1 MLSQQKADD
10 DLLSV
15 YGKIIAIVVLL
26 VVLAILGARYI
37 NTAPNL
43 TSQGLAFEHNR
54 LLNVLAMVRSQWL
67 TSGRPTKMLLSWYD
81 VAPNVLNDTKDNAGV
96 ESSKTGQPSA
106 FGQVDSTEVDAT
118 EVDYVEADLIGTNNW
133 ILISPKGW
141 PIVDTYDEKGCHQ
154 LWQQLLAT
162 STTELALTVVYQ
174 KNEQVCRYVSPNQS
188 SLSYQLQT
196 GRVIF
201 LSAQK

>member
-15 YGKIIAIVVLL
+15 YGKIVAIVVLL

-67 TSGRPTKMLLSWYD
+67 TSGRPKKMLLSWYD
-81 VAPNVLNDTKDNAGV
+81 VAPNVLNDTKGNAGV

-106 FGQVDSTEVDAT
+106 FGQLDST
-118 EVDYVEADLIGTNNW
+118 EADLIGTNNW
-133 ILISPKGW
+133 IQISPKGW
-141 PIVDTYDEKGCHQ
+141 PIVDTYDEKGCNQ

-162 STTELALTVVYQ
+162 STTELSLTVVYQ
-174 KNEQVCRYVSPNQS
+174 KTEQVCRYVSPNQS

-201 LSAQK
+201 LSAEQ

>member
-15 YGKIIAIVVLL
+15 YGKIVAIIVLL
-26 VVLAILGARYI
+26 IVLLILGARYI

-43 TSQGLAFEHNR
+43 TSQSLAFEHNR

-67 TSGRPTKMLLSWYD
+67 TSGRPDKMLLSWYD
-81 VAPNVLNDTKDNAGV
+81 VAPNVLTNTKGNAGT
-96 ESSKTGQPSA
+96 ESSKNGQLSA
-106 FGQVDSTEVDAT
+106 SAQL
-118 EVDYVEADLIGTNNW
+118 DYTEADLIGTNNW
-133 ILISPKGW
+133 VKLSPNGW
-141 PIVDTYDEKGCHQ
+141 PIVDTYDDQGCKQ

-162 STTELALTVVYQ
+162 SATELSLTVVYQ
-174 KNEQVCRYVSPNQS
+174 KTEKVCRYVSPNQS
-188 SLSYQLQT
+188 SLSYQLQS

-201 LSAQK
+201 LSAEK